1 MVSATATARP
11 NATSERGPTRP
22 NFTGAQPRLGD
33 RLPTRMARQT
43 GSGFHTR
50 ASGLT
55 RRIIFFNAATL
66 LVLVVGV
73 VLVQANRVGLVDER
87 LQGVREQAQIVA
99 STLAEYT
106 TNEGARDI
114 KIAEAEPLL
123 RQLIEP
129 TRLRAR
135 LYATDGRLSLDT
147 RNLLA
152 RNIVETR
159 ELPPLD
165 SWNRLKGWWTRIF
178 DGVMGVRPFARLGP
192 YFEAGID
199 GRVYSEVLSALSGE
213 VATGERVNDQNQL
226 VLSVAVPIERFR
238 TVYGV
243 LMVSTEGGDI
253 DAILREER
261 TTLLEVFAVGLLAM
275 IGSSL
280 YLARFVAQPVRRLAD
295 AADRVR
301 RGRTGRET
309 IPLMDE
315 RKDEISDLATSIS
328 GMTAALYDRIDA
340 IERFAADVAHELKN
354 PLTSLKSAVDMFSRA
369 RDDASRAQL
378 MEIVRNDVKR
388 IDRLISDISDASRLD
403 AELSREHAEP
413 VDIERL
419 LDMIVEIYRFSNIPH
434 GVTLVLETRLPRE
447 AIVLGRDERLGQVF
461 RNLIDNAISFSP
473 ENGTVTVTG
482 TASGMRA
489 RFTVDDEGPGVP
501 PDNLETVFQ
510 RFYTE
515 RPAGHGFGNNSGLGL
530 SIARQI
536 ASGFGGRIWAEN
548 RHGADGRMLGARFVV
563 ELPLARA

>member
-1 MVSATATARP
+1 VTATTDRAPPRS
-11 NATSERGPTRP
+11 T
-22 NFTGAQPRLGD
+22 FTGALPRLGD
-33 RLPTRMARQT
+33 RLPTRAARQS
-43 GSGFHTR
+43 GSVFRAR
-50 ASGLT
+50 ASALT

-66 LVLVVGV
+66 LVLIAGV
-73 VLVQANRVGLVDER
+73 VIVQANRVGLVDER
-87 LQGVREQAQIVA
+87 LQGIKEQALIVA
-99 STLAEYT
+99 STLSEYT
-106 TNEGARDI
+106 TDENARDI
-114 KIAEAEPLL
+114 KISEAEPLL

-135 LYATDGRLSLDT
+135 LYATNGRLSLDT

-165 SWNRLKGWWTRIF
+165 TWSRIKTWWGRIY
-178 DGVMGVRPFARLGP
+178 DGVMGVRPFARLAP

-199 GRVYSEVLSALSGE
+199 GRVYREVLSALSGE
-213 VATGERVNDQNQL
+213 VATAERVNDQNQL
-226 VLSVAVPIERFR
+226 VLSVAVPIQRFR

-261 TTLLEVFAVGLLAM
+261 TTLLEVFMVGLVAM
-275 IGSSL
+275 IVSSL
-280 YLARFVAQPVRRLAD
+280 YLARFVARPVRRLAD

-301 RGRTGRET
+301 QGRTGRET
-309 IPLMDE
+309 IPLMNE
-315 RKDEISDLATSIS
+315 RRDEISDLATSIS
-328 GMTAALYDRIDA
+328 GMTHALYDRIDA

-354 PLTSLKSAVDMFSRA
+354 PLTSLKSAVEMFSRA
-369 RDDASRAQL
+369 RDDASRESL
-378 MEIVRNDVKR
+378 MQIVKNDVKR

-403 AELSREHAEP
+403 AELSREHSEP
-413 VDIERL
+413 VDIARL
-419 LDMIVEIYRFSNIPH
+419 LETIVEIYRFSDVQRGISI
-434 GVTLVLETRLPRE
+434 VLQTRLPRD
-447 AIVLGRDERLGQVF
+447 AVILGRDERLGQVF

-473 ENGTVTVTG
+473 DGGTVTVTA
-482 TASGMRA
+482 TSAGMRA
-489 RFTVDDEGPGVP
+489 RFTVDDEGPGIP
-501 PDNLETVFQ
+501 PDNLETIFE

-515 RPAGHGFGNNSGLGL
+515 RPAGQGFGNNSGLGL

-548 RHGADGRMLGARFVV
+548 RHSADGRTLGARFVA